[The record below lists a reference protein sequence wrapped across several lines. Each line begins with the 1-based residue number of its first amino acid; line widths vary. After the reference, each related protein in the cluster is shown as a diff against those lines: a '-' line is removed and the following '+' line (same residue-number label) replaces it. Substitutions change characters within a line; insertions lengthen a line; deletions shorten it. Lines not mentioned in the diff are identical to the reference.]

1 MTKRGRIVNRFAPV
15 KPQYIE
21 TIIAAISAVM
31 KWMEDQ
37 KSEAARQ
44 AVSSQL
50 QLLIDLMLQVL
61 EELKKLRI
69 ILREELEA
77 AFRTNDMRQL
87 AALKKSIQD
96 DIAGIKDPSH
106 IPQEVLQQLE
116 THLSEVKTL
125 TYKLQ
130 LYGYAPYFA
139 VVAGSLLTLQLAV
152 LLRLPRTQILSIF
165 DNIRK
170 YYSDALLNNPAL
182 QPETVQVTLAK
193 TTLEE
198 AKLWNYVTA
207 FPARG
212 YLGDYSWWRPA
223 PDPSFPPDTGSTAY
237 YVTLE
242 GKIPP
247 DKSPGFRYK
256 CTVEDV
262 DSNGNERRW
271 PSYPDLLG
279 YSDDL
284 SDIGRYETAIAR
296 VFNTITVK
304 LAQRDDAWN
313 RLVSLQE
320 IIKHDE
326 GFLIALDDFKKK
338 IPKHIV

>member
-1 MTKRGRIVNRFAPV
+1 M
-15 KPQYIE
+15 
-21 TIIAAISAVM
+21 
-31 KWMEDQ
+31 
-37 KSEAARQ
+37 
-44 AVSSQL
+44 
-50 QLLIDLMLQVL
+50 
-61 EELKKLRI
+61 
-69 ILREELEA
+69 
-77 AFRTNDMRQL
+77 
-87 AALKKSIQD
+87 KKSIQD
-96 DIAGIKDPSH
+96 DIAGIRDPGH
-106 IPQEVLQQLE
+106 IPQNVLQQLE

-139 VVAGSLLTLQLAV
+139 VVAGSLLSLQLAV
-152 LLRLPRTQILSIF
+152 LLRLPRTQIISIF

-170 YYSDALLNNPAL
+170 YFSDALLNNPTL
-182 QPETVQVTLAK
+182 QPETVRVTLEK

-198 AKLWNYVTA
+198 AKLWNYVTT
-207 FPARG
+207 FPPRG
-212 YLGDYSWWRPA
+212 YLGAQSWYLPA
-223 PDPSFPPDTGSTAY
+223 PDPSFPPDTGVVAY
-237 YVTLE
+237 YLTLE

-256 CTVEDV
+256 CEV
-262 DSNGNERRW
+262 DGADNDNGNDRRW
-271 PSYPDLLG
+271 PSYPDFFN

-284 SDIGRYETAIAR
+284 SDIGRVETATPR
-296 VFNTITVK
+296 VFNTITDK

-326 GFLIALDDFKKK
+326 GFLIALDNFKKK